1 MIYPN
6 YQGQMEKVYACLA
19 RYPNDI
25 MFTCYIDTCTYNLH
39 SPSLGDTVYNIL
51 Y

>member
-6 YQGQMEKVYACLA
+6 YQGQMEKVYACLV

-25 MFTCYIDTCTYNLH
+25 MFTCYIDTRTYHLH
-39 SPSLGDTVYNIL
+39 SPSRGDTVYNIL